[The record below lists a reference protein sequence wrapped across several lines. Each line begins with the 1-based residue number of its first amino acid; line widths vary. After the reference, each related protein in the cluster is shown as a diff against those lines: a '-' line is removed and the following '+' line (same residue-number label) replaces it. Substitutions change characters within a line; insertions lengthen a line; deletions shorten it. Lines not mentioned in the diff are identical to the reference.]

1 VRSHLFRVGAP
12 IGLALFITSLGR
24 EAALLVRMR
33 EAGWGP
39 AAVRGSSCSIRF
51 QSEEEAS
58 AAILLMHPIE
68 EGLCGSVAKCVALAR
83 EEAVACLRLDKVEV
97 RPATG
102 RGRSREPR
110 VACRER
116 R

>member
-1 VRSHLFRVGAP
+1 VHSPLVRLGAS

-24 EAALLVRMR
+24 EAALSVRMR

-39 AAVRGSSCSIRF
+39 AAVRGSSCSMRL

-83 EEAVACLRLDKVEV
+83 KEAVACLRLDKVEV
-97 RPATG
+97 RPATD
-102 RGRSREPR
+102 RGRSCEPR
-110 VACRER
+110 VACRKGR
-116 R
+116 